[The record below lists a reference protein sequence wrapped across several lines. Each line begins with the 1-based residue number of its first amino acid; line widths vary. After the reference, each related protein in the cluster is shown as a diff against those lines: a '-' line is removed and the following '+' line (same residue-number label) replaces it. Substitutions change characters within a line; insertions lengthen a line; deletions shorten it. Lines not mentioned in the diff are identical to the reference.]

1 MPGSLTTRRLSQQA
15 LLLVGAMLSALP
27 VFAQQVTLHGQITDT
42 ANGQPLQG
50 AHVVLENLLRN
61 VQGTIS
67 NETGHYELTPI
78 PPGLYLFQVT
88 YIGYTTHLDTLRLGD
103 PLDLTIDVAM
113 TRSSDALDEV
123 VVTGEKESGA
133 ATLKAGLQRI
143 RPRDMRR
150 IPTPGPSGDLAG
162 YLQTLPSVVSTGDR
176 GGQLFIRGGTP
187 SQNLILVDGM
197 LIYQPFHILGF
208 FSAFPED
215 LVSNV
220 DLYAGG
226 FGARYTGRVSS
237 VIDVTM
243 RGGNTQRVEGSAS
256 IGPFLT
262 GVRVEGP
269 VKKGSTSLLGA
280 MRTSLIERT
289 APSLLG
295 QDLPLTFS
303 DWFVKLQREKDNG
316 RCSAAVMH
324 TYDRGRIDVDR
335 DEIFRWSNTV
345 VGGQCTGFTP
355 GSGTLAN
362 ANAALSY
369 VGNAI
374 GAADRPERTAHAWR
388 INLDVNFTYP
398 LNATNIS
405 WGTFLRADNLS
416 YDLREQFQNINEEDG
431 VLLEMGGYVGT
442 ELALDDHLDLIP
454 SLALTVPFDHPIGLE
469 PRLRLRWLP
478 WGNPKQELNAAAG
491 VYRQT
496 SIGISDE
503 RDAGSVFTAW
513 VSSPF
518 GTKPTRALHALL
530 GWNQQVGP
538 FDVAAEGYYKRL
550 NNLPVPLWSTIAR
563 FTTSLAPADG
573 TVWGLDTRLEYQWK
587 TLYAYVGYGYTW
599 TQYTA
604 AQDNFG
610 VWFGDPVQDYH
621 PPHDRR
627 HHVNTVVSW
636 TWRRFAASLRW
647 QFGSGLPYTLP
658 FGFDRLVPL
667 PGLEESPQESYG
679 NPRILFD
686 RPYEGR
692 LSTYHRL
699 DAAMEYALALSVA
712 ALTFRA
718 GVLNLYGRSNLF
730 YYDVFNIRRV
740 DQLPLTPYLSLR
752 LTTL

>member
-1 MPGSLTTRRLSQQA
+1 MPGPFSTRLLSQQT
-15 LLLVGAMLSALP
+15 LFLVGVVLFALP
-27 VFAQQVTLHGQITDT
+27 VSAQQVTLHGQITDT
-42 ANGQPLQG
+42 SNGQPLQG

-61 VQGTIS
+61 VHGTIT
-67 NETGHYELTPI
+67 NETGHYEITSI

-88 YIGYTTHLDTLRLGD
+88 YIGYTTHLDTLRLGS

-113 TRSSDALDEV
+113 IRSSDALDEV
-123 VVTGEKESGA
+123 VVTGEKEGGA
-133 ATLKAGLQRI
+133 ARLKAGLQRI

-162 YLQTLPSVVSTGDR
+162 YLQTLPSVVSMGDR

-226 FGARYTGRVSS
+226 FEARYTGRVSS

-243 RGGNTQRVEGSAS
+243 RGGNDQRFEGSAS

-262 GVRVEGP
+262 GLRVEGP
-269 VKKGSTSLLGA
+269 IKKGTTSLLGA
-280 MRTSLIERT
+280 MRTSVIERT
-289 APSLLG
+289 APSFLG

-303 DWFVKLQREKDNG
+303 DWFVKLQSNKDNG
-316 RCSAAVMH
+316 RCSAMVMH
-324 TYDRGRIDVDR
+324 TYDRGRIDVER
-335 DEIFRWSNTV
+335 DEVFRWNNTV
-345 VGGQCTGFTP
+345 FGGQCTGFTP
-355 GSGTLAN
+355 GSITLAN
-362 ANAALSY
+362 ANGSFSY
-369 VGNAI
+369 VSNAI
-374 GAADRPERTAHAWR
+374 GAADHPARTADAWR
-388 INLDVNFTYP
+388 LNLDANFTYP
-398 LNATNIS
+398 FSANNVK
-405 WGTFLRADNLS
+405 WGIFGRADNLH
-416 YDLREQFQNINEEDG
+416 YDLQEQFQTLRERD
-431 VLLEMGGYVGT
+431 VLLLEIGGHVGM
-442 ELALDDHLDLIP
+442 ELSLADHLHLTP
-454 SLALTVPFDHPIGLE
+454 SLALTIPFEYPIGLE

-491 VYRQT
+491 LYRQT

-513 VSSPF
+513 VPSPF
-518 GTKPTRALHALL
+518 GDKPTRALHALL
-530 GWNQQVGP
+530 GWTQQIGL
-538 FDVAAEGYYKRL
+538 FDVSAEGYYKRI
-550 NNLPVPLWSTIAR
+550 NNLPVPIWSTIAR
-563 FTTSLAPADG
+563 FTTALAPANG

-610 VWFGDPVQDYH
+610 VWFGDPIQRYH

-627 HHVNTVVSW
+627 HQLNTVVSW
-636 TWRRFAASLRW
+636 TWRRFAASVRW
-647 QFGSGLPYTLP
+647 QFGSGLPYTVP
-658 FGFDRLVPL
+658 FGFDCLIRL
-667 PGLEESPQESYG
+667 PGLEESPQETYG
-679 NPRILFD
+679 TPRILFN
-686 RPYEGR
+686 RPYQGR

-699 DAAMEYALALSVA
+699 DAAIEYALILPFAS
-712 ALTFRA
+712 LTFRA
-718 GVLNLYGRSNLF
+718 GALNLYDRSNLF
-730 YYDVFNIRRV
+730 YYDVFNIKRV
-740 DQLPLTPYLSLR
+740 DQLPLTPYLSFK